1 MIHHSDRVDKASFLF
16 NFLQLIAE
24 HLPQLHVLDPHNF
37 SYYCILKSPPEIS
50 FNFVPFRRS
59 RLELLLDDLVLVE
72 HELFNVFP
80 FGRELEVL
88 HFPDDL
94 LDLNLDSLISE
105 SNDSEVSLVVK
116 LDVDDISWCLVLILH
131 HV

>member
-1 MIHHSDRVDKASFLF
+1 M
-16 NFLQLIAE
+16 
-24 HLPQLHVLDPHNF
+24 
-37 SYYCILKSPPEIS
+37 
-50 FNFVPFRRS
+50 
-59 RLELLLDDLVLVE
+59 ELLLDDLVLVE

-80 FGRELEVL
+80 FGRELEVF